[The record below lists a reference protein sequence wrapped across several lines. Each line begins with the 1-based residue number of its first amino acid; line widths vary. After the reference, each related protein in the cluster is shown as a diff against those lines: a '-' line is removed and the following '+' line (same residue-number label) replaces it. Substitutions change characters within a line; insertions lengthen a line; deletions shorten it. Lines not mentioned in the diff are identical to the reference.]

1 MMWKAFFAL
10 GVMILATAPANAAPA
25 SAGCLPSGNGYL
37 RARVGGALNLE
48 LDWPNTGLE
57 CDGSLRP
64 DGSGIRL
71 SFAGPLHSD
80 GRRVRMVFGISTAT
94 EGKAG
99 HKLPTNLTVMFEGE
113 QRLFATRGDDRCTI
127 EELSQER
134 IGALGGNSRSYRVIG
149 RGFCVAPASTLAGDE
164 QIIVSR
170 FDFAGR
176 ATFEDD
182 AADLSTF
189 PRAKLEI
196 HSGAERHEFDIWV
209 ADTPERQTQGLM
221 FVRDLP
227 PNQGMLFVQREPRN
241 ISMWMKNTFIPLDM
255 LFIDPRGQVVKIAA
269 NTEPHSLN
277 TISSGAPVMAVLE
290 LKGGEA
296 ARRHIGQGDVISWT
310 DGNPGSR

>member
-10 GVMILATAPANAAPA
+10 GVIAIASIPSNAA
-25 SAGCLPSGNGYL
+25 SAPTSCLPSGNGYL
-37 RARVGGALNLE
+37 RARIGGAMNLD
-48 LDWPNTGLE
+48 LDWPNAGLE
-57 CDGSLRP
+57 CEGSLRP

-80 GRRVRMVFGISTAT
+80 GRRVRMVFGISSAT
-94 EGKAG
+94 EGKSG

-113 QRLFATRGDDRCTI
+113 QRLFATRGDDRCTV
-127 EELSQER
+127 EELNQER

-149 RGFCVAPASTLAGDE
+149 RGFCVAPASTLTGDE
-164 QIIVSR
+164 QILVSR

-182 AADLSTF
+182 VADLSTF

-196 HSGAERHEFDIWV
+196 RSGAKRHEFDIWV

-221 FVRDLP
+221 FVRDLA

-241 ISMWMKNTFIPLDM
+241 ISMWMKNTFVSLDM
-255 LFIDPRGQVVKIAA
+255 LFIDARGQVVKIAA
-269 NTEPHSLN
+269 NAQPHSLK
-277 TISSGAPVMAVLE
+277 TISSDAPVMAVLE

-296 ARRHIGQGDVISWT
+296 ARRHIGQADIVSWT
-310 DGNPGSR
+310 KGANAR